1 MKTSVPHFLPACSTS
16 VLQTILLYYYVIM
29 KRQFFTFVVRW
40 ILNSFGL
47 WVAVR
52 IFGTG
57 YSDQQLTEGFVVFL
71 IAGLIF
77 SVVNAVLKP
86 IAIILALPAI
96 LVTLGLFT
104 IIVNGLMVYISLKLA
119 PGLSMTFWNSV
130 LTGLVLSLV
139 NYIVSSALELE
150 YVRVREEKS

>member
-1 MKTSVPHFLPACSTS
+1 
-16 VLQTILLYYYVIM
+16 M

-47 WVAVR
+47 WIAVR

-57 YSDQQLTEGFVVFL
+57 YSDQQLTEGFAVFL

-150 YVRVREEKS
+150 YVRAREEKS

>member
-1 MKTSVPHFLPACSTS
+1 
-16 VLQTILLYYYVIM
+16 M
-29 KRQFFTFVVRW
+29 KRQFLVFIIRW

-47 WVAVR
+47 WIAVR

-57 YSDQQLTEGFVVFL
+57 YSGAQIDANVGVFL
-71 IAGLIF
+71 LAGLIF
-77 SVVNAVLKP
+77 SIVNGILRPAV
-86 IAIILALPAI
+86 IILALPAI

-119 PGLSMTFWNSV
+119 PGLQMTFWHSV

-150 YVRVREEKS
+150 YMRINEEKQ

>member
-1 MKTSVPHFLPACSTS
+1 
-16 VLQTILLYYYVIM
+16 M
-29 KRQFFTFVVRW
+29 KRQFFVFIIRW

-57 YSDQQLTEGFVVFL
+57 YSGAEIDSNVGAFL
-71 IAGLIF
+71 LAGLIF
-77 SVVNAVLKP
+77 SIVNGILRPAV
-86 IAIILALPAI
+86 IILALPAI

-104 IIVNGLMVYISLKLA
+104 IIVNGLMVYISLKLS
-119 PGLSMTFWNSV
+119 PGLQMTFWHSV

-150 YVRVREEKS
+150 YMRVREENK